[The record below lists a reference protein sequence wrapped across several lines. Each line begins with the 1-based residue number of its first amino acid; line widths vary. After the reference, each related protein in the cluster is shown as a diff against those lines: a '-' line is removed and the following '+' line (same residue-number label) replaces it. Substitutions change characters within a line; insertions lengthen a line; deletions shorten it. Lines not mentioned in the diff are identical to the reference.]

1 MRSRSNRGS
10 ISSRYS
16 PVNEASVTVA
26 RSEPEP
32 LTHRIR
38 AGRPRKSTSSALAEV
53 LPPPQLQIER
63 SAPSLR
69 ERATS
74 CASTVGTET
83 SVIVLNPSFSNYSV
97 GRLCG
102 LSQGTRKG
110 PGRPQGIAPTLRR
123 IGWPSPCIG
132 GAIPCGRPYAP
143 TSAPPPKVDRKG
155 HPSSTTDQPAKPVES
170 SGVARG
176 ILGSTLQLVRMGDR
190 KGSPRLY
197 TGLPS
202 RCVVESGRSLAVAQ

>member
-74 CASTVGTET
+74 CASTVDVEISFIASYPFINT
-83 SVIVLNPSFSNYSV
+83 LNTH
-97 GRLCG
+97 
-102 LSQGTRKG
+102 Q
-110 PGRPQGIAPTLRR
+110 AE
-123 IGWPSPCIG
+123 PSP
-132 GAIPCGRPYAP
+132 
-143 TSAPPPKVDRKG
+143 S
-155 HPSSTTDQPAKPVES
+155 Q
-170 SGVARG
+170 
-176 ILGSTLQLVRMGDR
+176 QLKQVG
-190 KGSPRLY
+190 
-197 TGLPS
+197 TN
-202 RCVVESGRSLAVAQ
+202 